1 MNNFNGFQ
9 VSEQTFSF
17 DLNTIFPFSNFKNR
31 NDQINRNSYS
41 NRRQVDIFNSMSN
54 FRQIYIDFLKWQCN
68 IYFKNKYKQII
79 KTLLKMNQLERLL
92 HQQGKKVKLQEQELD
107 DVNRRHQELQTK
119 LTQEED
125 KNKILQGNIDK
136 LSLIEYEL
144 RRQLQFVEAQRDNLL
159 EQLKSLHEYN
169 FSMFNLQENH
179 VCNKFRTVQ
188 ELALT
193 RNELQKQQQQL
204 LILQTENAG
213 LISKVKELMSTN
225 TSLNEKL
232 QKYPQQFENLREKYI
247 KLLTERDLQI
257 QSLSEIIERLKIQ
270 RQVKEEKCEK
280 IEFEESDLTED
291 TNSNQ
296 DAILEQ
302 QTFKDNLEIIKI
314 MKKSDE
320 EKQRAILQLTEQV
333 SQLQAENSKQR
344 LLLTTEQVIQLYPQ
358 DIQLQIRRLQQ
369 LRAYISQFTT
379 KIANL
384 QMKYQE
390 INELKKRNLEL
401 EERCK
406 IQQEEINQFANKKK
420 KLEEIQEQFAIVLKE
435 NWKLKGRNQQKQHKM
450 KQLLPNILQ
459 NLSTELCFEEYPFE
473 SLEELL
479 KCYEKL
485 RNQLRSQSEQRHK
498 SQL

>member
-1 MNNFNGFQ
+1 
-9 VSEQTFSF
+9 
-17 DLNTIFPFSNFKNR
+17 
-31 NDQINRNSYS
+31 
-41 NRRQVDIFNSMSN
+41 
-54 FRQIYIDFLKWQCN
+54 
-68 IYFKNKYKQII
+68 
-79 KTLLKMNQLERLL
+79 MNQLERLL

-119 LTQEED
+119 LNQEEE

-144 RRQLQFVEAQRDNLL
+144 RRQIQFVEAQRDNLL

-179 VCNKFRTVQ
+179 TYNKFRTVQ
-188 ELALT
+188 ELKLT
-193 RNELQKQQQQL
+193 RDELQKSQQQSL
-204 LILQTENAG
+204 KLQTENAE
-213 LISKVKELMSTN
+213 LISRVKELMN
-225 TSLNEKL
+225 ANASLNEKVHV
-232 QKYPQQFENLREKYI
+232 YPQQFENLRQKYI
-247 KLLTERDLQI
+247 KLLTERDIHI
-257 QSLSEIIERLKIQ
+257 QSLSEIIEQLKIQ
-270 RQVKEEKCEK
+270 RQTKEQKCEK
-280 IEFEESDLTED
+280 IEFEESDITED

-296 DAILEQ
+296 DAILDE

-320 EKQRAILQLTEQV
+320 EKQRTILQLTEQV
-333 SQLQAENSKQR
+333 SQLQAENQKQR
-344 LLLTTEQVIQLYPQ
+344 QHLTTEQVIQLYPQ

-384 QMKYQE
+384 QKKQQE
-390 INELKKRNLEL
+390 INQLKKQNLDL
-401 EERCK
+401 EELCK
-406 IQQEEINQFANKKK
+406 NQQEEINQCANKKI
-420 KLEEIQEQFAIVLKE
+420 KLEEIQKQFAQVLKE
-435 NWKLKGRNQQKQHKM
+435 NWMLKEKLIELIQDEETVTE
-450 KQLLPNILQ
+450 ILQ
-459 NLSTELCFEEYPFE
+459 NLSKELCFDDYPFE

-485 RNQLRSQSEQRHK
+485 RNNLRNQSEQRHK